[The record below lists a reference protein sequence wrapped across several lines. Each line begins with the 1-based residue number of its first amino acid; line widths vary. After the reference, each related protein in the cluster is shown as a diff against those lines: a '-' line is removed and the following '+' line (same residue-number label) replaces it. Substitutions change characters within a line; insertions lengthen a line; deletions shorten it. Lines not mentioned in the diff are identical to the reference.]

1 MEIAYFSDKGN
12 TREVNQDALVI
23 RTEKTDVGPLV
34 MAAVCDGVGG
44 MSRGEVASSYVAH
57 SLSEWFEH
65 KLPGLLSE
73 GYSFA
78 SVKAGIEYIIRKM
91 SREVETFADM
101 RQCQMGTTLSLLLL
115 VDGHCVT
122 ANVGDS
128 RIYEING
135 EGITQ
140 LTRDQS
146 FVQRQVDLGN
156 LTFEQAQTDDRRNIL
171 LQCVGVSAGLVPEIA
186 ERDASLGTAY
196 LICSDGF
203 RHKLS
208 QEEIGAGIWQAATSG
223 GRERMNGKLAEM
235 ARLCMSRG
243 ETDNIT
249 AAVVFDASKSE
260 DTHRAVGPDEW
271 VLVYS
276 SDELFTGD
284 AELAGS
290 V

>member
-23 RTEKTDVGPLV
+23 RTEKTDAGPLV
-34 MAAVCDGVGG
+34 MVAVCDGVGG
-44 MSRGEVASSYVAH
+44 MSRGEAASSYVVH

-65 KLPGLLSE
+65 KLPGLLRE

-91 SREVETFADM
+91 SREVETFAGE

-140 LTRDQS
+140 LTKDQS

-156 LTFEQAQTDDRRNIL
+156 LTFEQAQTDGRRNFL
-171 LQCVGVSAGLVPEIA
+171 LQCVGVSAGLAPEIA
-186 ERDASLGTAY
+186 EKDASPGTAY
-196 LICSDGF
+196 LLCSDGF
-203 RHKLS
+203 RHRLS
-208 QEEIGAGIWQAATSG
+208 QEEIGTGIWQAAASG

-249 AAVVFDASKSE
+249 VAVVFDASKDE
-260 DTHRAVGPDEW
+260 NAHGAAGPDEW

-284 AELAGS
+284 TELAGS